1 MRFWSVRD
9 SERYPWEFLI
19 FSPSGTNICLT
30 LVYLPG
36 RITVS
41 PPPPIPLPDAAE
53 QELLKVFPSGRGRT
67 FERATRPAPTFRT
80 QHLP

>member
-53 QELLKVFPSGRGRT
+53 QGDPQGLP
-67 FERATRPAPTFRT
+67 FRT
-80 QHLP
+80 GSHV